1 MTMHGGYS
9 MDNQKGLGRGLSSL
23 IPDVPLDT
31 QKTVLPEEKGGD
43 VSIEKIFPNPLQPR
57 KNFAHQEIRELS
69 QSIRKYGLLQPLL
82 VRKVADGYE
91 IIAGERRFRAAK
103 MAGLNKVPVIIQQL
117 KQREVLEVSLIENIQ
132 REDLNCIEEAL
143 AFQRLVDEYGYTQTV
158 IAERVGK
165 DRSHIANTLR
175 LLNLPQV
182 VKDALINGKISM
194 GHARA
199 VLSLA
204 SSEEKEKTLEEVL
217 EGRLSVRQTE
227 TLVRHK
233 KSTTPKE
240 LSPDVKEVENQLR
253 HIFKTKIKIQPSKGD
268 KGKITIEY
276 YSKEDLIRV
285 VDILTKNNATEV

>member
-1 MTMHGGYS
+1 
-9 MDNQKGLGRGLSSL
+9 MDNQRGLGRGLSSL
-23 IPDVPLDT
+23 IPDVPLDS
-31 QKTVLPEEKGGD
+31 QKTVLPEERGGD
-43 VSIEKIFPNPLQPR
+43 VSVEKIFPNPLQPR
-57 KNFAHQEIRELS
+57 KNFAHQEMRELS

-143 AFQRLVDEYGYTQTV
+143 AYQRLVDEYGYTQTV

-165 DRSHIANTLR
+165 DRSHVANTLR

-182 VKDALINGKISM
+182 VKDALVNGKISM

-204 SSEEKEKTLEEVL
+204 SSEEKEKTLDEVL

-227 TLVRHK
+227 TLVRQK
-233 KSTTPKE
+233 KSTTPRE

-253 HIFKTKIKIQPSKGD
+253 HIFKTKVKIQSSKGD

>member
-1 MTMHGGYS
+1 
-9 MDNQKGLGRGLSSL
+9 MDNQRGLGRGLSSL
-23 IPDVPLDT
+23 IPDVPLDS
-31 QKTVLPEEKGGD
+31 QKTVLPEERGGD
-43 VSIEKIFPNPLQPR
+43 VSVEKIFPNPLQPR
-57 KNFAHQEIRELS
+57 KNFAHQEMRELS

-91 IIAGERRFRAAK
+91 IIAGERRWRAAK

-143 AFQRLVDEYGYTQTV
+143 AYQRLVDEYGYTQTV

-165 DRSHIANTLR
+165 DRSHVANTLR

-182 VKDALINGKISM
+182 VKDALVNGKISM

-204 SSEEKEKTLEEVL
+204 SSEEKEKTLDEVL

-227 TLVRHK
+227 TLVRQK
-233 KSTTPKE
+233 KSTTPRE

-253 HIFKTKIKIQPSKGD
+253 HIFKTKVKIQSSKGD

>member
-1 MTMHGGYS
+1 
-9 MDNQKGLGRGLSSL
+9 MDNQRGLGRGLSSL
-23 IPDVPLDT
+23 IPDVPLDS
-31 QKTVLPEEKGGD
+31 QKTVLPEERGGD
-43 VSIEKIFPNPLQPR
+43 VSVEKIFPNPLQPR
-57 KNFAHQEIRELS
+57 KNFAHQEMRELS

-91 IIAGERRFRAAK
+91 IIAGERRWRAAK

-165 DRSHIANTLR
+165 DRSHVANTLR

-182 VKDALINGKISM
+182 VKDALVNGKISM

-204 SSEEKEKTLEEVL
+204 SSEEKEKTLDEVL

-227 TLVRHK
+227 TLVRQK
-233 KSTTPKE
+233 KSTTPRE

-253 HIFKTKIKIQPSKGD
+253 HIFKTKVKIQSSKGD

>member
-1 MTMHGGYS
+1 

-23 IPDVPLDT
+23 IPDLPLDAD
-31 QKTVLPEEKGGD
+31 KTVLPEEKSGEIAVD
-43 VSIEKIFPNPLQPR
+43 KVFPNPLQPR
-57 KNFAHQEIRELS
+57 KHFSNPELRELS

-82 VRKVADGYE
+82 VRKASEGYE
-91 IIAGERRFRAAK
+91 IIAGERRWRAAK

-117 KQREVLEVSLIENIQ
+117 KQREVLEVALVENIQ
-132 REDLNCIEEAL
+132 REDLNCVEEAM
-143 AFQRLVDEYGYTQTV
+143 AYQRLVEEYGYTQTV

-204 SSEEKEKTLEEVL
+204 SSQEKEKTLEEVL
-217 EGRLSVRQTE
+217 ENRLSVRQTE
-227 TLVRHK
+227 ALVRHK
-233 KSTTPKE
+233 KSVTPQE
-240 LSPDVKEVENQLR
+240 LSPDVREVENQLK
-253 HIFKTKIKIQPSKGD
+253 HIFKTKVKIQPSKGD

-285 VDILTKNNATEV
+285 VDIFKKLEA

>member
-9 MDNQKGLGRGLSSL
+9 MDNQRGLGRGLSSL
-23 IPDVPLDT
+23 IPDLPLDS
-31 QKTVLPEEKGGD
+31 QKTVLPEERGGD
-43 VSIEKIFPNPLQPR
+43 VSVEKIFPNPLQPR
-57 KNFAHQEIRELS
+57 KNFAHQEMRELS

-91 IIAGERRFRAAK
+91 IIAGERRWRAAK

-182 VKDALINGKISM
+182 VKDALVNGKISM

-204 SSEEKEKTLEEVL
+204 SSEEKEKTLDEVL

-227 TLVRHK
+227 TLVRQK
-233 KSTTPKE
+233 KSTTPRE

-253 HIFKTKIKIQPSKGD
+253 HIFKTKVKIQSSKGD

-285 VDILTKNNATEV
+285 VDILTKNNV

>member
-1 MTMHGGYS
+1 

-182 VKDALINGKISM
+182 IKDALINGKISM

>member
-1 MTMHGGYS
+1 MHGGYS
-9 MDNQKGLGRGLSSL
+9 MDNQRGLGRGLSSL
-23 IPDVPLDT
+23 IPDVPLDS
-31 QKTVLPEEKGGD
+31 QKTVLPEERGGD
-43 VSIEKIFPNPLQPR
+43 VSVEKIFPNPLQPR
-57 KNFAHQEIRELS
+57 KNFAHQEMRELS

-91 IIAGERRFRAAK
+91 IIAGERRWRAAK

-143 AFQRLVDEYGYTQTV
+143 AYQRLVDEYGYTQTV

-165 DRSHIANTLR
+165 DRSHVANTLR

-182 VKDALINGKISM
+182 VKDALVNGKISM

-204 SSEEKEKTLEEVL
+204 SSEEKEKTLDEVL

-227 TLVRHK
+227 TLVRQK
-233 KSTTPKE
+233 KSTTPRE

-253 HIFKTKIKIQPSKGD
+253 HIFKTKVKIQSSKGD

>member
-1 MTMHGGYS
+1 

-227 TLVRHK
+227 TLVRQK
-233 KSTTPKE
+233 KSTTPRE
-240 LSPDVKEVENQLR
+240 LSPDVKEVE
-253 HIFKTKIKIQPSKGD
+253 
-268 KGKITIEY
+268 
-276 YSKEDLIRV
+276 
-285 VDILTKNNATEV
+285 